1 MYQLYLEIEN
11 VPSSLNVKLR
21 SHWRA
26 QRRESFNWR
35 ATIASSV
42 DDFPEKPLTRA
53 SITLIRHGPKMLDF
67 DGLVGS
73 MKPVVDALKRCG
85 VLADDSWAVTGA
97 WNVTQKYRP
106 KSEGV
111 LLEILVAERPD
122 KRN

>member
-1 MYQLYLEIEN
+1 
-11 VPSSLNVKLR
+11 
-21 SHWRA
+21 
-26 QRRESFNWR
+26 
-35 ATIASSV
+35 
-42 DDFPEKPLTRA
+42 
-53 SITLIRHGPKMLDF
+53 MLDF